1 MTPLDRYL
9 SDAAIAGQIRLL
21 QFTASEQKKVLAV
34 LTQTQNEL
42 KIKLMGD
49 LTDYGKAVWR
59 LPGDRNAGTIDHPP
73 QPPEKERDPK
83 GLRQK

>member
-1 MTPLDRYL
+1 MHLEYGKGLRNM
-9 SDAAIAGQIRLL
+9 
-21 QFTASEQKKVLAV
+21 AV
-34 LTQTQNEL
+34 L
-42 KIKLMGD
+42 
-49 LTDYGKAVWR
+49 R